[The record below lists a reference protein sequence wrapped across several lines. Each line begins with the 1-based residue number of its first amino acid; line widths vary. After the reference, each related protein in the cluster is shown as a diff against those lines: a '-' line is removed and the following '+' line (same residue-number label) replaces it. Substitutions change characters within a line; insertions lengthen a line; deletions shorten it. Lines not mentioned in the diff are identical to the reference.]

1 MRLTRAAL
9 LMGVALLP
17 LTAVAAPKKAAP
29 RPAAAAPA
37 AAVKPIAYTTRTL
50 ANGLRVYAI
59 RDTKTANVSVQVW
72 YDVGS
77 KDDPKGKSG
86 FAHMFEHLMFKATRN
101 LKSENFDRLTE
112 DVGGY
117 NNASTNDDY
126 TNYYETVPANHLQRL
141 LFAEADRMA
150 SLVVEPVS
158 YASER
163 DVVKEELRFRTL
175 ATPYGK
181 LYSIYYPE
189 ISYKVHPYARPGI
202 GSLDNLEAA
211 TIDDVRAFHA
221 TYYRPDNAVLVVAGN
236 FDPAELDKWVDQY
249 FAGIKKPD
257 RPIPRVTVA
266 EPVRT
271 KAENYVV
278 YEPNTPLPAVL
289 ISYPIPPDNDADI
302 PALTLLDA
310 ILSRGDSSRL
320 YQDLVYR
327 DQLAQSANTFLDSKQ
342 GTGAFVVVA
351 TMADGKDV
359 ALGEKALRGE
369 IARVRDGL
377 VTAAE
382 LARAKNQLL
391 TATIQSRETADGKA
405 STIARSVI
413 IDGDPA
419 AADKQLA
426 AIARVTPTDIQ
437 RVARRYL
444 TDTRSAAIRYMPA
457 EMANGAK
464 GDVIGVPKTVEVA
477 ELKVPG
483 DVAVVTPAS
492 DADRVLPPDP
502 AKPVVAALP
511 APVTMKLA
519 NGMSLIVVEKHDLP
533 LITASIV
540 ANGGGAADPAG
551 RAGLNNLTAD
561 LMTKGTKTRS
571 ATQIATEVEKLGGS
585 ISSGVGW
592 DSAEVSLEVK
602 SDQIAPALAVLA
614 DVTRNPVFAADELER
629 SRAQTIDGV
638 QVQLKD
644 PAKLASLVAAKA
656 VMGTSPYGHALA
668 GTPLSLK
675 AITRADVQAAYAR
688 TWNPGGTTL
697 ILVGDIT
704 PAAAKALVERNF
716 GSWQNQG
723 GSSASPD
730 AAKAAA
736 AATPRIIVVDMPDAG
751 QAGVVIARPGIARS
765 DPDFYAASVA
775 NATLGVGFSSRLNQE
790 IRIKRGL
797 AYGAGSGLAARRQP
811 GYVAANTQTKNPSA
825 PEVVGLIVDT
835 MRGMGAAP
843 VPAAELASR
852 KAVLIG
858 DFGRDTET
866 TGGIANI
873 LGDYVIEN
881 VPLDELK
888 AFTPK
893 IDGIDAAAVQR
904 ISQRLLD
911 PSGASVIVVGDAKL
925 FLGDLR
931 KQYPNVEVIPA
942 DKLNLDSPTLK

>member
-9 LMGVALLP
+9 LLGVALLP
-17 LTAVAAPKKAAP
+17 LAANAAPKKATS
-29 RPAAAAPA
+29 RAASVS
-37 AAVKPIAYTTRTL
+37 VKPIAYTTRTL

-126 TNYYETVPANHLQRL
+126 TNYYEVVPANHLQRL

-163 DVVKEELRFRTL
+163 DVVKEELRLRTL

-189 ISYKVHPYARPGI
+189 ISYRVHPYARPGI

-236 FDPAELDKWVDQY
+236 FDPAQLDAWIDRY
-249 FAGIKKPD
+249 FAGIKRPD
-257 RPIPRVTVA
+257 RPIPRVTVT
-266 EPVRT
+266 EPERT
-271 KAENYVV
+271 KPENYTV

-289 ISYPIPPDNDADI
+289 ISYPVPSDNNADI

-342 GTGAFVVVA
+342 DTGAFVVTA
-351 TMADGKDV
+351 TMADGKDIG
-359 ALGEKALRGE
+359 AGEAALRAE
-369 IARVRDGL
+369 VARVRDGL
-377 VTAAE
+377 VTPAE

-391 TATIQSRETADGKA
+391 TATIESRETADGKA

-426 AIARVTPTDIQ
+426 AIQRVTSADIQ

-444 TDTRSAAIRYMPA
+444 TDNRSAAIRYMPA
-457 EMANGAK
+457 EMAPKSQPK
-464 GDVIGVPKTVEVA
+464 GDKIAIADTVRVADLKTPDDVEVI
-477 ELKVPG
+477 K
-483 DVAVVTPAS
+483 PAS
-492 DADRVLPPDP
+492 DKDRVAVPEPT
-502 AKPVVAALP
+502 KPVVAALP

-519 NGMSLIVVEKHDLP
+519 NGMTVIVVEKHDLP
-533 LITASIV
+533 LVSASIV
-540 ANGGGAADPAG
+540 AVGGGAADPAD

-561 LMTKGTKTRS
+561 LMAKGTRTRS
-571 ATQIATEVEKLGGS
+571 ATQIANEVEKLGGS
-585 ISSGVGW
+585 IASGAGW
-592 DSAEVSLEVK
+592 DSAEVSLQVK

-629 SRAQTIDGV
+629 DRAQTIDGV
-638 QVQLKD
+638 QVQLKN
-644 PAKLASLVAAKA
+644 PARLASYVATN
-656 VMGTSPYGHALA
+656 VVLGSGRSRYGHLLA
-668 GTPLSLK
+668 GTPASLK
-675 AITRADVQAAYAR
+675 AITRANVQEAYKA
-688 TWNPGGTTL
+688 TWRPKGATL
-697 ILVGDIT
+697 IMVGDIT
-704 PAAAKALVERNF
+704 PVAAKALAEANF
-716 GSWQNQG
+716 GSWQ
-723 GSSASPD
+723 ASD
-730 AAKAAA
+730 APITIENGIFAKYS
-736 AATPRIIVVDMPDAG
+736 PRVIVVDMPNAG

-765 DPDFYAASVA
+765 DPDFYGAAVA

-797 AYGAGSGLAARRQP
+797 AYGAGSGIAARRQP
-811 GYVAANTQTKNPSA
+811 GYVSANTQTKNPSA

-835 MRGMGAAP
+835 MRGMGSAP
-843 VPAAELASR
+843 VPAGELASR

-866 TGGIANI
+866 TSGIANI

-881 VPLDELK
+881 VPLSELK

-893 IDGIDAAAVQR
+893 IDGVDAAAVQR

-911 PSGASVIVVGDAKL
+911 PTDASIIVVGDAKL
-925 FLGDLR
+925 FLDDLR
-931 KQYPNVEVIPA
+931 KKYPNVEVIAA
-942 DKLNLDSPTLK
+942 DKLNLDSPTFK

>member
-17 LTAVAAPKKAAP
+17 LTAVAAPKKAPP
-29 RPAAAAPA
+29 RAPA
-37 AAVKPIAYTTRTL
+37 ATVKPIAYTTRTL

-117 NNASTNDDY
+117 NNASTNDDF
-126 TNYYETVPANHLQRL
+126 TNYYEVVPANHLQRL

-163 DVVKEELRFRTL
+163 DVVKEELRLRTL

-181 LYSIYYPE
+181 LYSIYYPQ

-236 FDPAELDKWVDQY
+236 FDPAKLDAWIDQY
-249 FAGIKKPD
+249 FAGIKKPA
-257 RPIPRVTVA
+257 RPIPRVTVT
-266 EPVRT
+266 EPERT
-271 KAENYVV
+271 KPENYTV

-289 ISYPIPPDNDADI
+289 ISYPVPPDNDADI
-302 PALTLLDA
+302 PALTVLDA

-359 ALGEKALRGE
+359 AAGEKALRVE
-369 IARVRDGL
+369 VARVRDGL
-377 VTAAE
+377 VTPAE

-391 TATIQSRETADGKA
+391 TATIESRETADGKA
-405 STIARSVI
+405 SAIARSVI
-413 IDGDPA
+413 IDGDPT

-426 AIARVTPTDIQ
+426 AIQRVTAADIQ

-444 TDTRSAAIRYMPA
+444 SDNRSAAIRYMPA

-464 GDVIGVPKTVEVA
+464 GDVIGVAKTVEVA
-477 ELKVPG
+477 ELKTPANVE
-483 DVAVVTPAS
+483 VVTPAS
-492 DADRVLPPDP
+492 DAERVAVPDP
-502 AKPVVAALP
+502 AKPVVAAIP

-519 NGMSLIVVEKHDLP
+519 NGMTLIVVEKHDLP

-540 ANGGGAADPAG
+540 AVGGGAADPEG
-551 RAGLNNLTAD
+551 MEGLNNLTAD
-561 LMTKGTKTRS
+561 LMTKGTRTRS
-571 ATQIATEVEKLGGS
+571 ATQIANEIEKLGGS
-585 ISSGVGW
+585 ISSGAGW
-592 DSAEVSLEVK
+592 DSAELSLEVK
-602 SDQIAPALAVLA
+602 SDQVAPALAVLA

-644 PAKLASLVAAKA
+644 PAKLASYVAVKA
-656 VMGTSPYGHALA
+656 VMTGSEYDHPLS
-668 GTPLSLK
+668 GTPTSLK
-675 AITRADVQAAYAR
+675 AITRAAVVNAYKR
-688 TWNPGGTTL
+688 TWSPRSAVL

-704 PAAAKALVERNF
+704 PAAAKVLAENNF
-716 GSWQNQG
+716 GTWLPNG
-723 GSSASPD
+723 GIVTVNALNLSPL
-730 AAKAAA
+730 KL
-736 AATPRIIVVDMPDAG
+736 PKVIVVDMPNAG
-751 QAGVVIARPGIARS
+751 QAGVVIARPGIARR

-797 AYGAGSGLAARRQP
+797 AYGAGSGIAARRQP
-811 GYVAANTQTKNPSA
+811 GYVSANTQTKNPSA

-866 TGGIANI
+866 TSGIANI

-881 VPLDELK
+881 VPLSELK

-911 PSGASVIVVGDAKL
+911 PTGASIIVVGDAKL
-925 FLGDLR
+925 FIDDLR
-931 KQYPNVEVIPA
+931 KKYPNLEVIAA

>member
-9 LMGVALLP
+9 LLGVALLP
-17 LTAVAAPKKAAP
+17 LTAVAAPKKATP
-29 RPAAAAPA
+29 RPAT
-37 AAVKPIAYTTRTL
+37 VKPIAYTTRTL

-117 NNASTNDDY
+117 NNASTNDDF
-126 TNYYETVPANHLQRL
+126 TNYYEVVPANHLQRL

-163 DVVKEELRFRTL
+163 DVVKEELRLRTL

-181 LYSIYYPE
+181 LYSIYYPQ

-249 FAGIKKPD
+249 FAGIKKPA
-257 RPIPRVTVA
+257 RPIPRVTVT
-266 EPVRT
+266 EPERT
-271 KAENYVV
+271 KAENYTV

-289 ISYPIPPDNDADI
+289 ISYPVPPDNDADI
-302 PALTLLDA
+302 PALTSLDA

-327 DQLAQSANTFLDSKQ
+327 DQLAQSANTFLDTKQ

-351 TMADGKDV
+351 TMADGKNV
-359 ALGEKALRGE
+359 ADGEKALRAE
-369 IARVRDGL
+369 VARVRDGL
-377 VTAAE
+377 VTPAE

-391 TATIQSRETADGKA
+391 TATIESRETADGKA

-419 AADKQLA
+419 AADRQLA
-426 AIARVTPTDIQ
+426 AIARVTPADIQ

-444 TDTRSAAIRYMPA
+444 TDNRSAAIRYMPA
-457 EMANGAK
+457 EMGKGAW
-464 GDVIGVPKTVEVA
+464 GDKIEVA
-477 ELKVPG
+477 DTVKVADLKAP
-483 DVAVVTPAS
+483 ANIEIIKPAS

-519 NGMSLIVVEKHDLP
+519 NGMTLIVVEKHDLP

-540 ANGGGAADPAG
+540 AVGGGAADPAG

-561 LMTKGTKTRS
+561 LMTKGTKMRS
-571 ATQIATEVEKLGGS
+571 ATQIANEVEKLGGS
-585 ISSGVGW
+585 IQSGAGW

-614 DVTRNPVFAADELER
+614 DVTRNPTFAADELDR

-644 PAKLASLVAAKA
+644 PGKLASLVAVKA
-656 VMGTSPYGHALA
+656 VIGESDYGHSLA
-668 GTPLSLK
+668 GTPTSLK
-675 AITRADVQAAYAR
+675 AITRDDVLAAYAR
-688 TWNPGGTTL
+688 TWTPNYSTL

-704 PAAAKALVERNF
+704 PAAAKALADKNF
-716 GSWQNQG
+716 GSWPKKTLSEWRIRG
-723 GSSASPD
+723 LEKLPSPPPKP
-730 AAKAAA
+730 A
-736 AATPRIIVVDMPDAG
+736 RIIVVDMPNAG
-751 QAGVVIARPGIARS
+751 QAGVVIARPGIARN

-775 NATLGVGFSSRLNQE
+775 NSTLGVGFSSRLNQE

-811 GYVAANTQTKNPSA
+811 GYVSANTQTKNPSA
-825 PEVVGLIVDT
+825 PEVVGLIVDA

-843 VPAAELASR
+843 VPAGELASR

-866 TGGIANI
+866 TSGIANI

-881 VPLDELK
+881 VPLSELK
-888 AFTPK
+888 SFTPK

-911 PSGASVIVVGDAKL
+911 PTGASIIVVGDAKL
-925 FLGDLR
+925 FLDDLR
-931 KQYPNVEVIPA
+931 KKYPTVEVIAA

>member
-9 LMGVALLP
+9 MLGVALLP
-17 LTAVAAPKKAAP
+17 LAAHAKEG
-29 RPAAAAPA
+29 AAAT

-59 RDTKTANVSVQVW
+59 RDTRTANVSVQVW

-126 TNYYETVPANHLQRL
+126 TNYYEVVPANHLQRL

-163 DVVKEELRFRTL
+163 DVVKEELRLRTL

-257 RPIPRVTVA
+257 RPIPRVTVT
-266 EPVRT
+266 EPERT
-271 KAENYVV
+271 RPESYTV

-289 ISYPIPPDNDADI
+289 ISYPVPPDNDADI

-327 DQLAQSANTFLDSKQ
+327 DQLAQSANTFLDTKQ
-342 GTGAFVVVA
+342 GIGGFVVVA

-359 ALGEKALRGE
+359 ADGEKALRAE

-377 VTAAE
+377 VTPAE
-382 LARAKNQLL
+382 LVRAKNQLL
-391 TATIQSRETADGKA
+391 TATIESRETADGKA

-426 AIARVTPTDIQ
+426 AIARVTPADIQ

-444 TDTRSAAIRYMPA
+444 TDNRSAAIRYMPA

-464 GDVIGVPKTVEVA
+464 GDAIGVANTVEVA
-477 ELKVPG
+477 DLTAPA
-483 DVAVVTPAS
+483 DIAVVTPAS

-502 AKPVVAALP
+502 ARPVVAALP

-519 NGMSLIVVEKHDLP
+519 NGMTLIVVEKHDLP
-533 LITASIV
+533 LVSARIV
-540 ANGGGAADPAG
+540 ANGGGAADPAD

-561 LMTKGTKTRS
+561 LMTKGTTTRS

-585 ISSGVGW
+585 ISSGAGW
-592 DSAEVSLEVK
+592 DSAEVSLQVK
-602 SDQIAPALAVLA
+602 SDQIAPALGVLA

-629 SRAQTIDGV
+629 DRAQTIDGV
-638 QVQLKD
+638 QVELKN
-644 PAKLASLVAAKA
+644 PARLASFVAAKA
-656 VMGTSPYGHALA
+656 VMGDGPYAHVLA
-668 GTPLSLK
+668 GTPTSLK
-675 AITRADVQAAYAR
+675 AITRADVQAAYAD
-688 TWNPGGTTL
+688 TWRPDRATL
-697 ILVGDIT
+697 ILVGDIAPASAKVLVENNFGAWKASGGLANRLT
-704 PAAAKALVERNF
+704 VPPAAT
-716 GSWQNQG
+716 
-723 GSSASPD
+723 SP
-730 AAKAAA
+730 
-736 AATPRIIVVDMPDAG
+736 RVIVVDMPDAG
-751 QAGVVIARPGIARS
+751 QAGVVVARPGIARS

-825 PEVVGLIVDT
+825 PEVVGLILDT

-843 VPAAELASR
+843 VPAGELASR

-858 DFGRDTET
+858 DFGRETET
-866 TGGIANI
+866 TSGIADI

-893 IDGIDAAAVQR
+893 VDGIDAAAVQR

-911 PSGASVIVVGDAKL
+911 PTGASVIVVGDAKL
-925 FLGDLR
+925 FLDDLR
-931 KQYPNVEVIPA
+931 KQYPAVEVIAA
-942 DKLNLDSPTLK
+942 DKLDLDSPTLK